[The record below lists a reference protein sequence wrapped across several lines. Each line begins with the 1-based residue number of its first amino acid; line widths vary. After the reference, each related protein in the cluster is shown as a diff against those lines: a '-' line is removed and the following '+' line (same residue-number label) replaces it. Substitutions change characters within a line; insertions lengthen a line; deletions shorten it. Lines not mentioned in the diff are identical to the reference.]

1 MSASASSLK
10 PQRKFISPLPGDS
23 IESIAQ
29 RELPHMNQEEAVQAL
44 SSWNLHIFLMRQ
56 PNGMITG
63 SDVVF
68 IEPPQVDSPMTMMP
82 DAEARAKQA

>member
-1 MSASASSLK
+1 MSLS
-10 PQRKFISPLPGDS
+10 PQRKFVSPLPGDT

-29 RELPHMNQEEAVQAL
+29 RELPDMAIEEAVQAL

-68 IEPPQVDSPMTMMP
+68 VEPPQVDSPMTMMP
-82 DAEARAKQA
+82 QAEADARST